1 LRCWDQ
7 ELTSSDPIGFANIK
21 LSSLMINFG
30 VEDWF
35 PIMYES
41 NTVGEIFLKSKF
53 EPKGGN

>member
-1 LRCWDQ
+1 
-7 ELTSSDPIGFANIK
+7 
-21 LSSLMINFG
+21 MINFG

>member
-1 LRCWDQ
+1 
-7 ELTSSDPIGFANIK
+7 
-21 LSSLMINFG
+21 MINFG

-41 NTVGEIFLKSKF
+41 KTVGEIFLKSKF